1 VDDEEVSR
9 YLLRQ
14 VFVNPR
20 VRFLE
25 ADGGLQALDLARTEK
40 PDLVITDL
48 AMPVMDGYQ
57 MIEKMR
63 ADAELREIPVI
74 VATSRK
80 LSAEQM
86 RSLSDRVLA
95 ILPKDSFSESGVAGK
110 LYGMLSTVGLQNL
123 IGEAA
128 VPEVL
133 IT

>member
-1 VDDEEVSR
+1 
-9 YLLRQ
+9 
-14 VFVNPR
+14 
-20 VRFLE
+20 
-25 ADGGLQALDLARTEK
+25 
-40 PDLVITDL
+40 
-48 AMPVMDGYQ
+48 
-57 MIEKMR
+57 
-63 ADAELREIPVI
+63 
-74 VATSRK
+74 
-80 LSAEQM
+80 M